1 MSQVL
6 NFVRRFGKDENG
18 GAMIEY
24 TALLAIIL
32 VAVISTILAVGQWVS
47 NVWTNLH
54 TQLQPLP

>member
-1 MSQVL
+1 MSKAW
-6 NFVRRFGKDENG
+6 NIVRRLGKDENG

-32 VAVISTILAVGQWVS
+32 VAVIATILAVGQWVA
-47 NVWTNLH
+47 NVWTNLN